1 MATSPE
7 KLFNPKVMILDF
19 ELGRQNNMVK
29 SWLINSMTNEIGEN
43 FLLYKTAKE
52 MWDAVKETY
61 FTKENTA
68 EQVDIETVLHDLRQ
82 GDLTVTNYYN
92 ILARHWQKL
101 DVYEEYDWNCPEDAA
116 KYKKIVE
123 KRRLFKFLLGSTRTL
138 MRSVGGSLV
147 PNPFQQSMKP
157 SQR

>member
-1 MATSPE
+1 
-7 KLFNPKVMILDF
+7 
-19 ELGRQNNMVK
+19 
-29 SWLINSMTNEIGEN
+29 MTNEIGEN
-43 FLLYKTAKE
+43 FLLYKTTKE

-101 DVYEEYDWNCPEDAA
+101 DVYEEYDWKCPEDVA
-116 KYKKIVE
+116 KYQKIVE
-123 KRRLFKFLLGSTRTL
+123 KIWLYKFLLGLNKHLDEVRGRILGTKPLPTICEAFAEVKREETQKKLMLGKQIAIATTESSTLAT
-138 MRSVGGSLV
+138 
-147 PNPFQQSMKP
+147 
-157 SQR
+157 